1 MVLLN
6 RRLITLAWAVRGHI
20 GAAAL
25 LGLLITATRVAQA
38 LALAHVVADAVEGRT
53 ATGAYVW
60 LGGAIAVRAAALWL
74 AEVAADRTAAVTKE
88 RLRAR
93 LYQRLL
99 ALGPGHLM
107 LTRSGEVRSTLVEG
121 VEAMESYF
129 GRYLPALANAVAGPL
144 AVLVILLTADPWLSV
159 IVLAGGVLAVAGTM
173 VWQAAFARSSDE
185 VWAAI
190 GDTDAEFVD
199 TVQGLPTLK
208 AFDATARRRVLIAES
223 AQRLRKVCMDQLRY
237 SLMQLGVHR
246 ICTLGAG
253 AAATIYVAYRFS
265 GGHVEAASLLAVV
278 FLVPEV
284 FRPLDELGQ
293 RAHDG
298 MAAVS
303 ASKGIGELLTAPAPA
318 PEPPATSAPDASEP
332 LTPSVAF
339 EDVTFRYPG
348 RDRPALRSVSFTARP
363 GETVAI
369 VGESGAGKST
379 LTALL
384 LRFLDPESGTVRLGG
399 RDLRTIPGAVLRD
412 MVGLV
417 PQDTYLFH
425 GTVEENIAF
434 GARDGDGDPGRVA
447 DAARAAGLDGLG
459 GLEPG
464 ASAGERGQ
472 RLSGGQRQRVA
483 LARALLKDAPVLV
496 LDEATSAVDAATE
509 ALIQDTLRDAARDR
523 TTLVIAHRLSTV
535 RDADRIIVLDG
546 GEIAETGTHDEL
558 RRRGGA
564 YARLIAA
571 QEEMTGATP

>member
-6 RRLITLAWAVRGHI
+6 RPLIALAWAVRGHI

-25 LGLLITATRVAQA
+25 LGFLVTATRVAQA

-53 ATGAYVW
+53 ATAGYVW
-60 LGGAIAVRAAALWL
+60 LGAAIAVRAAALWL

-88 RLRAR
+88 RLRVR
-93 LYQRLL
+93 LYERLL

-107 LTRSGEVRSTLVEG
+107 LTRSGEIRSTLVEG
-121 VEAMESYF
+121 VEAMEPYF

-144 AVLVILLTADPWLSV
+144 TVLVILLTVDPWLSV
-159 IVLAGGVLAVAGTM
+159 IVLAGGALAILGTM
-173 VWQAAFARSSDE
+173 AWQAAFAKSSDD

-208 AFDATARRRVLIAES
+208 AFDAAARRRVLVAES

-253 AAATIYVAYRFS
+253 AAATIYVAYRFTR
-265 GGHVEAASLLAVV
+265 GDVEAASLLTVV

-284 FRPLDELGQ
+284 FRPLDDLGQ

-303 ASKGIGELLTAPAPA
+303 ASKGIGELLTARAPA
-318 PEPPATSAPDASEP
+318 PEPAEPDAP
-332 LTPSVAF
+332 GALAPSVAF

-348 RDRPALRSVSFTARP
+348 RDRPALRSVSFTVRP

-384 LRFLDPESGTVRLGG
+384 LRFLDPQSGTIKLGG
-399 RDLRTIPGAVLRD
+399 RDLRTIPGARLRG
-412 MVGLV
+412 MIGLV

-434 GARDGDGDPGRVA
+434 GAPDGDAGRVRA
-447 DAARAAGLDGLG
+447 AARAAGLEGLG
-459 GLEPG
+459 GLELG

-472 RLSGGQRQRVA
+472 QLSGGQRQRVA

-509 ALIQDTLRDAARDR
+509 ALIQDTLRDATRDR

-571 QEEMTGATP
+571 QEEMTGVTP